1 MIKYNK
7 PQEQTNNGKGKHRKL
22 ANKCPKMNMKKPTE
36 KEA

>member
-7 PQEQTNNGKGKHRKL
+7 SQTNNGKGKERKL
-22 ANKCPKMNMKKPTE
+22 ANKCPKMSMKKPPE